1 MIRKLRLVY
10 ALLCGLMLCACAAP
24 AANVVV
30 SSPLTEERVL
40 TDVRT
45 QYRNASLIVAG
56 ICEGSHVDAQGAT
69 CYDLSVTDIYA
80 GNAGIGDTIHCTA
93 GAMNTGERY
102 LLFLGNGEDVNHAE
116 DMTGFTLLSDGPLPI
131 MDSEVIWDGKR
142 LALSALQAE
151 INQLSTVISAPAPV
165 YYYDSFSSL
174 ADAAEEIFIGR
185 VVNLPEMT
193 SQSFSIRNGGAVE
206 KTQCNAAVA
215 TIEAYGSIK
224 GALGYGQRIQMVYS
238 PENVSGMLDAATLQH
253 MEFTV
258 GQTPRLLEDNVYV
271 FFLLAGPDA
280 KQTDYFPVNPVQGF
294 VALSGDDLSVCTANT
309 PLRPYR
315 KLTPLV
321 QALQSELDQYSPQSE
336 SPALVVEE

>member
-1 MIRKLRLVY
+1 MTKKLRLIC

-30 SSPLTEERVL
+30 PSPLTEERVL

-45 QYRNASLIVAG
+45 QYRNASLIVEG
-56 ICEGSHVDAQGAT
+56 VCEGNHIDAQGAT
-69 CYDLSVTDIYA
+69 CYDLSITDIYA
-80 GNAGIGDTIHCTA
+80 GDASLGDTIHCTS
-93 GAMNTGERY
+93 GNMNTGERY
-102 LLFLGNGEDVNHAE
+102 LLFLGNGEDVNYAE
-116 DMTGFTLLSDGPLPI
+116 DVLGFTLLSDKPLPI
-131 MDSEVIWDGKR
+131 VDSDVIWDGKR

-151 INQLSTVISAPAPV
+151 IDQLATVISVPAPV
-165 YYYDSFSSL
+165 YYHDNFSSL
-174 ADAAEEIFIGR
+174 ADAAQEIFIGR

-206 KTQCNAAVA
+206 KTQCDAAVA
-215 TIEAYGSIK
+215 TIEAYGSVK
-224 GALGYGQRIQMVYS
+224 GALGYGQRIQMVYC
-238 PENVSGMLDAATLQH
+238 PENVGGMLDAATLQH
-253 MEFTV
+253 MEFTA
-258 GQTPRLLEDNVYV
+258 GQTPRLLEDNIYV

-280 KQTDYFPVNPVQGF
+280 KQKNYFPVNPVQGF

-321 QALQSELDQYSPQSE
+321 QALQSTLTQYSAQSE